1 MLTEVKSFVRG
12 LQTIA
17 VVLLWFLSTTVACA
31 NPIVLTPY
39 ESLPWL
45 KLGNTRQS
53 DVVRAIGQPAA
64 VIDEVRFRS
73 EMIDRRSDY
82 KALGLMVWYLL
93 DGEPDPK
100 VNQVVFESSFK
111 GQSSLGLTLGSKREE
126 VISKL
131 KGLYKVDE
139 DEEDELDGPDFV
151 MLDPLTSDSPKIDLW
166 FTNGSLSQVRLTSF
180 LPPSENANRDRAR
193 VAALV
198 KRDNLQDGFI
208 EVPRCEYMFI
218 FNRKL
223 KRLGQKRIVV
233 ADSNVNWR
241 LELFENNQNGTW
253 TLLGYSKDKLSSS
266 HKACELAGGNIQ
278 GTTPSAYR
286 AARWYQKYFQ

>member
-17 VVLLWFLSTTVACA
+17 VVLLWFLGTTVACA
-31 NPIVLTPY
+31 NPIVVTPY

-45 KLGNTRQS
+45 KLGSTRQS
-53 DVVRAIGQPAA
+53 DVIRAIGQPTAI
-64 VIDEVRFRS
+64 IDEVRFRS

-100 VNQVVFESSFK
+100 VNQVVFEPPFK
-111 GQSSLGLTLGSKREE
+111 GQSSLGLALGSKREK

-131 KGLYKVDE
+131 MGLYKADE
-139 DEEDELDGPDFV
+139 DEELDEPDFV
-151 MLDPLTSDSPKIDLW
+151 MLDPLVSDNPKIDLW

-193 VAALV
+193 VVALV
-198 KRDNLQDGFI
+198 KQDNLQDGFI
-208 EVPRCEYMFI
+208 EVPRCEFINI

-266 HKACELAGGNIQ
+266 TSHKTCELAGGDAQ
-278 GTTPSAYR
+278 GSTASSYR
-286 AARWYQKYFQ
+286 AARWYQKYF